1 MNSAVILAAGESSRM
16 ENSPKANLLYRN
28 KTFLENLVVVFQDA
42 GIDPIIVV
50 LGAHVD
56 EVKKNHVNLPVE
68 FIVNTNYQ
76 EGQLSS
82 IKESLKLIS
91 AESELMIVHLV
102 DHPLIQSNTIMSIL
116 FKRTETNAS
125 VIIPTY
131 ENRRGHPVL
140 FGKEVFSELQNASI
154 HVGAREVVWNHKDDL
169 KEVATNDRGILIN
182 INSPEEYRKWCE
194 NEL

>member
-1 MNSAVILAAGESSRM
+1 MNTAVILAAGESSRM

-28 KTFLENLVVVFQDA
+28 KTFLENLVVVFQGA
-42 GIDPIIVV
+42 GIDSIVVV

-56 EVKKNHVNLPVE
+56 EVKKNHVKLPVK
-68 FIVNTNYQ
+68 FIVNANYQ

-82 IKESLKLIS
+82 IKESLKVIS
-91 AESELMIVHLV
+91 AESELIIVHLV
-102 DHPLIQSNTIMSIL
+102 DHPLIQSNTIMLIL
-116 FKRTETNAS
+116 SKRTETNAS

-131 ENRRGHPVL
+131 EKRRGHPVL
-140 FGKEVFSELQNASI
+140 FGKEVFSELQNASN

-182 INSPEEYRKWCE
+182 INTPEEYRKWCE
-194 NEL
+194 HE

>member
-1 MNSAVILAAGESSRM
+1 MNTAVILAAGESSRM

-42 GIDPIIVV
+42 GIDSIIVV

-102 DHPLIQSNTIMSIL
+102 DHPLIQSNTIISIL

>member
-42 GIDPIIVV
+42 GIDSIIVV